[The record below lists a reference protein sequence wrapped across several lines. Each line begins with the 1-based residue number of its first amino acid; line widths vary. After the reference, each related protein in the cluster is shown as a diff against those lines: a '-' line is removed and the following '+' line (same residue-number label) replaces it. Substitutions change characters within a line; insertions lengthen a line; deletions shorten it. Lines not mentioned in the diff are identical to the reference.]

1 MSLESMQALF
11 CVKKSGR
18 NVQMHCFYI
27 FFANLA
33 EILTQR
39 PQSWQVQR
47 QKEQGERVH
56 NVDL

>member
-18 NVQMHCFYI
+18 NG
-27 FFANLA
+27 ANALLLYFDSKTSVLGSSKA
-33 EILTQR
+33 
-39 PQSWQVQR
+39 
-47 QKEQGERVH
+47 KEQGERVH